1 MREWSEPRKA
11 VAFAA
16 ILMASA
22 AGLLWAGQ
30 SLNTV
35 DVSRTSVVTDV
46 HMRVE
51 GAAWSLWYNAT
62 ATRNV
67 TAFEFLVEAA
77 GARGFNVTWS
87 AWGPPLSA
95 VFVESV
101 AGDVNGAG
109 GRYWQFWVD
118 GRYANVGA
126 DHAVL
131 HAGAFVEWRFVAAQE
146 ACC

>member
-30 SLNTV
+30 FLNRV
-35 DVSRTSVVTDV
+35 DLSGTSVVTDV

-62 ATRNV
+62 ASPNV
-67 TAFEFLVEAA
+67 TAFAFLREAA
-77 GARGFNVTWS
+77 DARGLSVTWS
-87 AWGPPLSA
+87 AWGPRPRSPRRQI
-95 VFVESV
+95 
-101 AGDVNGAG
+101 
-109 GRYWQFWVD
+109 GRASCRERV
-118 GRYANVGA
+118 
-126 DHAVL
+126 
-131 HAGAFVEWRFVAAQE
+131 
-146 ACC
+146 